1 MQDKSIFQGIV
12 RPVDDVASQF
22 IASNQTTINLAVALL
37 LGAIVGLE
45 RGWDAREQ
53 KSGERI
59 AGIRTFSLVGLLGGL
74 AAVLAA
80 EITVWAFPVLLLSVV
95 AMGLVAYSERL
106 EHIRNFSITGLVGML
121 LTFCFGAVAVAVDP
135 VIATAAAVITAIILD
150 NKEEIHGWVQKL
162 QAHELD
168 AALKLLL
175 ISVVMLPL
183 LPNERMGPGG
193 ALNPREIWWMVVMIA
208 SISFVGYFAIRVAGA
223 RKGILFTSLFAGL
236 SSSTALTL
244 HFARQSRS
252 NEGFSPQFAAGILI
266 ACGTM
271 FPRILVYCLVINAAL
286 LPSLIWPVLVMTI
299 LLYGPALYIWQKNSK
314 QLQVSQPSLSQ
325 NPLDLSSALVFGLLL
340 TAILLLGEF
349 LKNAF
354 GDAGIFA
361 LAATSGV
368 ADVDAITLS
377 LTRMSNNGLA
387 MDTAVLGIVIA
398 AAVNN
403 LVKSGIAWSIGNR
416 QTGLLVA
423 GPMVLSLGAGLLV
436 AWIQ

>member
-1 MQDKSIFQGIV
+1 M
-12 RPVDDVASQF
+12 DDVAALF
-22 IASNQTTINLAVALL
+22 ISSNQTTINLAIALL
-37 LGAIVGLE
+37 LGAIIGLE

-53 KSGERI
+53 KPGERI
-59 AGIRTFSLVGLLGGL
+59 AGIRTFALVGLLGGIS
-74 AAVLAA
+74 AVLTL
-80 EITVWAFPVLLLSVV
+80 EITTWAFPVMLVSV
-95 AMGLVAYSERL
+95 AAIGLVAYSQRL
-106 EHIRNFSITGLVGML
+106 EHIRNFSITGMVGML

-135 VIATAAAVITAIILD
+135 VIATASAVVTAIILD
-150 NKEEIHGWVQKL
+150 NKKEIHGWVQKL

-183 LPNERMGPGG
+183 LPSAAMGPGG
-193 ALNPREIWWMVVMIA
+193 VLNPREIWWMVVLIA

-244 HFARQSRS
+244 HFSRQASK
-252 NEGFSPQFAAGILI
+252 NPDFNPQFAAGILI

-271 FPRILVYCLVINAAL
+271 FPRILVYCLIINTAL
-286 LPSLIWPVLVMTI
+286 LPSLIWPVAVMTM
-299 LLYGPALYIWQKNSK
+299 LLYGPALLIWTRHSRQF
-314 QLQVSQPSLSQ
+314 QVSQPSLSQ

-340 TAILLLGEF
+340 TAILVLGEF
-349 LKNAF
+349 LKNSF
-354 GDAGIFA
+354 GDAGIYA

-377 LTRMSNNGLA
+377 LTRMSNDGLG
-387 MDTAVLGIVIA
+387 MNTAVLGIVIA

-403 LVKSGIAWSIGNR
+403 LVKSGMAWTIGNR

-423 GPMVLSLGAGLLV
+423 GPMVLSLAAGLLI
-436 AWIQ
+436 AWLQ

>member
-1 MQDKSIFQGIV
+1 M
-12 RPVDDVASQF
+12 DDVANQF
-22 IASNQTTINLAVALL
+22 IASNQTTIHLAVALL
-37 LGAIVGLE
+37 LGAIIGLE

-59 AGIRTFSLVGLLGGL
+59 AGIRTFSLVGLLGGIS
-74 AAVLAA
+74 AVLAT
-80 EITVWAFPVLLLSVV
+80 EITVWAFPVLLLCVA

-106 EHIRNFSITGLVGML
+106 DHIRNFSITGLVGML

-135 VIATAAAVITAIILD
+135 VIATSAAVVTAIILD
-150 NKEEIHGWVQKL
+150 NKQEIHGWVQKL

-193 ALNPREIWWMVVMIA
+193 VLNPREIWWMVVMIA

-244 HFARQSRS
+244 HFARQSAK
-252 NEGFSPQFAAGILI
+252 NPDFNPQFAAGILI

-286 LPSLIWPVLVMTI
+286 LPQLIWPVLVMTA
-299 LLYGPALYIWQKNSK
+299 LLYGPALFIWQKNSK
-314 QLQVSQPSLSQ
+314 QQQISQPNLSQ
-325 NPLDLSSALVFGLLL
+325 NPLDLSSALVFGFLL

-354 GDAGIFA
+354 GDAGVYA

-387 MDTAVLGIVIA
+387 MDAAVLGIVIA

-403 LVKSGIAWSIGNR
+403 LVKSGIAWTIGNR
-416 QTGLLVA
+416 EAGLLVA
-423 GPMVLSLGAGLLV
+423 VPMVLSLGAGLLV
-436 AWIQ
+436 AWLQ

>member
-1 MQDKSIFQGIV
+1 M
-12 RPVDDVASQF
+12 DDVASQF
-22 IASNQTTINLAVALL
+22 LTANQTTFKLAIALL
-37 LGAIVGLE
+37 LGAIIGLE
-45 RGWDAREQ
+45 RGWGAREE

-59 AGIRTFSLVGLLGGL
+59 AGIRTFALIGLLGGIS
-74 AAVLAA
+74 AVLAL
-80 EITVWAFPVLLLSVV
+80 EVTVWAFPVLLLSVV

-135 VIATAAAVITAIILD
+135 VIATAAAVVTAIILD
-150 NKEEIHGWVQKL
+150 NKQEIHGWVHKL

-183 LPNERMGPGG
+183 LPNQPLGPGG
-193 ALNPREIWWMVVMIA
+193 VLNPREIWWMVVLIA
-208 SISFVGYFAIRVAGA
+208 SISFVGYFAMRFAGA

-244 HFARQSRS
+244 HFSRQSAK
-252 NEGFSPQFAAGILI
+252 NPEFHPQFAAGILI

-271 FPRILVYCLVINAAL
+271 FPRILLYCLVINTAL
-286 LPSLIWPVLVMTI
+286 LPSLIWPVVVMTV
-299 LLYGPALYIWQKNSK
+299 LLYVPALIIWKKHAGQF
-314 QLQVSQPSLSQ
+314 QVSQPTLTQ

-340 TAILLLGEF
+340 TAILVLGEF
-349 LKNAF
+349 LKTGF
-354 GDAGIFA
+354 GDAGIYA
-361 LAATSGV
+361 LAAASGV

-377 LTRMSNNGLA
+377 LTRMSNDGLS
-387 MDTAVLGIVIA
+387 MNVAVLGIVIA
-398 AAVNN
+398 ATANN
-403 LVKSGIAWSIGNR
+403 LMKSGIAWALGNR

-423 GPMVLSLGAGLLV
+423 VPMVCSLGAGLLV
-436 AWIQ
+436 AWLQ

>member
-1 MQDKSIFQGIV
+1 
-12 RPVDDVASQF
+12 VDDVASQF

-59 AGIRTFSLVGLLGGL
+59 AGIRTFSLVGLLGGIS
-74 AAVLAA
+74 AVLAS

-135 VIATAAAVITAIILD
+135 VIATAAAVVTAIILD
-150 NKEEIHGWVQKL
+150 NKQEIHGWVQKL

-193 ALNPREIWWMVVMIA
+193 VLNPREIWWMVVMIA

-252 NEGFSPQFAAGILI
+252 NEGFSSQFAAGILI

-271 FPRILVYCLVINAAL
+271 FPRILVYCLVINTAL
-286 LPSLIWPVLVMTI
+286 LPSLVWPVLVMTI

>member
-1 MQDKSIFQGIV
+1 M
-12 RPVDDVASQF
+12 DDVAALF
-22 IASNQTTINLAVALL
+22 ISSNQTTINLAIALL
-37 LGAIVGLE
+37 LGAIIGLE

-53 KSGERI
+53 KPGERI
-59 AGIRTFSLVGLLGGL
+59 AGIRTFALVGLLGGIS
-74 AAVLAA
+74 AVLAL
-80 EITVWAFPVLLLSVV
+80 EITTWAFPVMLVSV
-95 AMGLVAYSERL
+95 AAIGLVAYSQRL
-106 EHIRNFSITGLVGML
+106 EHIRNFSITGMVGML

-135 VIATAAAVITAIILD
+135 VIATASAVVTAIILD
-150 NKEEIHGWVQKL
+150 NKKEIHGWVQKL

-183 LPNERMGPGG
+183 LPSAAMGPGG
-193 ALNPREIWWMVVMIA
+193 VLNPREIWWMVVLIA

-244 HFARQSRS
+244 HFSRQASK
-252 NEGFSPQFAAGILI
+252 NPDFNPQFAAGILI

-271 FPRILVYCLVINAAL
+271 FPRILVYCLIINTAL
-286 LPSLIWPVLVMTI
+286 LPSLIWPVAVMTM
-299 LLYGPALYIWQKNSK
+299 LLYGPALLIWTRHSRQF
-314 QLQVSQPSLSQ
+314 QVSQPSLSQ

-340 TAILLLGEF
+340 TAILVLGEF
-349 LKNAF
+349 LKNSF
-354 GDAGIFA
+354 GDAGIYA

-377 LTRMSNNGLA
+377 LTRMSNDGLG
-387 MDTAVLGIVIA
+387 MNTAVLGIVIA

-403 LVKSGIAWSIGNR
+403 LVKSGMAWTIGNR

-423 GPMVLSLGAGLLV
+423 GPMVLSLAAGLLI
-436 AWIQ
+436 AWLQ

>member
-1 MQDKSIFQGIV
+1 
-12 RPVDDVASQF
+12 VDDVASQF

-59 AGIRTFSLVGLLGGL
+59 AGIRTFSLVGLLGGIS
-74 AAVLAA
+74 AVLAS

-135 VIATAAAVITAIILD
+135 VIATAAAVVTAIILD
-150 NKEEIHGWVQKL
+150 NKQEIHGWVQKL

-193 ALNPREIWWMVVMIA
+193 VLNPREIWWMVVMIA

-223 RKGILFTSLFAGL
+223 QKGILFTSLFAGL

-271 FPRILVYCLVINAAL
+271 FPRILVYCLVINTAL
-286 LPSLIWPVLVMTI
+286 LPSLVWPVLVMTI